1 MIINEAELTS
11 IVYTSESKKETT
23 TRVIVPVTVPKDSI
37 RAIDVSNLTDEEQ
50 QSMVKLVAEYKSY
63 LDIAIASTYKFEDWA
78 EHTKGVVIHPN
89 WRTFKVSNIQL
100 SE

>member
-1 MIINEAELTS
+1 MINEAELTT

-23 TRVIVPVTVPKDSI
+23 TRTIVPVTVPKDSI
-37 RAIDVSNLTDEEQ
+37 RAIDVSGAAIEAQ
-50 QSMVKLVAEYKSY
+50 QGMVELVAEYKSY
-63 LDIAIASTYKFEDWA
+63 VNAAIANTYKFEDWV